1 MTDRKLRAAL
11 VSTDPDFE
19 YQVRTYLA
27 DPEAGVELVLELP
40 VRFSAF
46 DETLV
51 ERLRTEAPEI
61 AIVDLSD
68 DPELGIKFIQFLND
82 TTTMRVIAAGP
93 TLEPELL
100 LRAMRAGI
108 GDYLLKPVTLDV
120 LREALDRASAQLGR
134 LNERK
139 QKPGVIYSFF
149 SSKGGSGAT
158 TLAANFAI
166 MLRRFT
172 GKRTLLVDLDLELG
186 EAALALGVQPRFN
199 FVDLVQNFHRMDAG
213 LLASYIEQ
221 HESGV
226 HLLSAP
232 FQPERAEVVAPDQIR
247 KILQYLKQ
255 RYDYVVLDTPKS
267 FAATT
272 FAAIDQSDQ
281 VFVVANLDLPSLRN
295 IQRSLPMLKRALPR
309 GEDQIRLVV
318 NRYKDDLGIS
328 LDDVE
333 KSVGLKVYKTVAND
347 FETVIDSINRG
358 KPVVLN
364 GKSPYSQ
371 DVKALVAQVTG
382 LRPERSNGRGGV
394 MGRMMGRW
402 RNRPEGKA

>member
-68 DPELGIKFIQFLND
+68 DPELGIKFIQFLSD
-82 TTTMRVIAAGP
+82 TTMMRVIAAGP

-139 QKPGVIYSFF
+139 QKPGVFYCVC
-149 SSKGGSGAT
+149 SS
-158 TLAANFAI
+158 
-166 MLRRFT
+166 
-172 GKRTLLVDLDLELG
+172 
-186 EAALALGVQPRFN
+186 
-199 FVDLVQNFHRMDAG
+199 
-213 LLASYIEQ
+213 
-221 HESGV
+221 
-226 HLLSAP
+226 
-232 FQPERAEVVAPDQIR
+232 
-247 KILQYLKQ
+247 
-255 RYDYVVLDTPKS
+255 
-267 FAATT
+267 
-272 FAAIDQSDQ
+272 
-281 VFVVANLDLPSLRN
+281 
-295 IQRSLPMLKRALPR
+295 
-309 GEDQIRLVV
+309 
-318 NRYKDDLGIS
+318 
-328 LDDVE
+328 
-333 KSVGLKVYKTVAND
+333 
-347 FETVIDSINRG
+347 
-358 KPVVLN
+358 
-364 GKSPYSQ
+364 
-371 DVKALVAQVTG
+371 
-382 LRPERSNGRGGV
+382 
-394 MGRMMGRW
+394 
-402 RNRPEGKA
+402 